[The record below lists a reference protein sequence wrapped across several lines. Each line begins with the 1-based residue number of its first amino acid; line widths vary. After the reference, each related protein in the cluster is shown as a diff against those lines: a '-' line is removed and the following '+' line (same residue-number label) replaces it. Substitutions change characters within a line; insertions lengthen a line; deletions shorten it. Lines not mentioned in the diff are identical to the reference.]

1 MICNSTVVIVV
12 ELKLYIIYN
21 YECFLITDIAIYWL
35 NFHFNAPFQESS
47 NQCLAN
53 YTIFNEDRID
63 HDTPDQGVTCSR
75 KNSTATDGT
84 WTYNGNIINCTSGDT
99 SRCVRA
105 PGSITIYTTEFG
117 DSPRPNGIYTCCI
130 EGLCISIRIY
140 YSDDLRVVFPDS
152 KS

>member
-1 MICNSTVVIVV
+1 M
-12 ELKLYIIYN
+12 
-21 YECFLITDIAIYWL
+21 ITDIAVHWF
-35 NFHFNAPFQESS
+35 NFPYNAPFQEDS

-63 HDTPDQGVTCSR
+63 DTLSQGVTCSR

-84 WTYNGNIINCTSGDT
+84 WTYNGNIINCASGET

-105 PGSITIYTTEFG
+105 PGSITIYTVEFG
-117 DSPRPNGIYTCCI
+117 DPPRPNGIYTCCI
-130 EGLCISIRIY
+130 EGLCIIIRIY
-140 YSDDLRVVFPDS
+140 HSNDLRVVFPNS